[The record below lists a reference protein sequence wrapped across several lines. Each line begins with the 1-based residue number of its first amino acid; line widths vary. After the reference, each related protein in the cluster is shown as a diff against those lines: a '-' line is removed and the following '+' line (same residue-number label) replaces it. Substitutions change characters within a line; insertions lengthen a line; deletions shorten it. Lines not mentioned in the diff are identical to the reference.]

1 MDGHRTG
8 PEPARMQIY
17 GTERAG
23 DRDSAF
29 IVRCVGG
36 IVRVGLTF
44 VPDPADATLPA
55 GFRVT
60 LTGIE
65 RYRRSADF
73 FDPPHAAR
81 VTLTGPSAAALVRGS
96 VIVEAG

>member
-23 DRDSAF
+23 DLGA
-29 IVRCVGG
+29 
-36 IVRVGLTF
+36 
-44 VPDPADATLPA
+44 
-55 GFRVT
+55 
-60 LTGIE
+60 
-65 RYRRSADF
+65 
-73 FDPPHAAR
+73 
-81 VTLTGPSAAALVRGS
+81 PSAAALVRGS